1 MAGKYKNLAAKI
13 QKCRTR
19 AKYSQEKLAKMF
31 GITRTAV
38 TQWES
43 KDPKNRTE
51 PNSKQLTAIANLHGK
66 DYWWYL
72 AWFMDDEVEADRGVD
87 YNHLG
92 QRIALEPLWSDA
104 ELQEIWA
111 QMRPAEDWQQAEPE
125 GWFADALRN
134 SNQDGLEIVR
144 RRLQDDPPDREGSSY
159 LTNQDNTPTQL
170 VDSPSSLGAQSRPEG
185 QNTDEDSQAGSR
197 LAEST
202 NPAILRRSTGEF
214 QDDEV
219 WRARSKNFK
228 ASVEHRLARYLPQ
241 AHKYLEVEVWTGSLR
256 SRADYFD
263 GAALIEFRTSRWKQR
278 GGTLFDGMGRLL
290 LTERMLN
297 RSVSKML
304 VICIDVADPERVPRL
319 SDEIIIAKSMGFDL
333 IYANPDQDEK
343 VAEEINKFIRNA
355 HTVRPRTTTKG
366 LLG

>member
-31 GITRTAV
+31 NITRTAV

-51 PNSKQLTAIANLHGK
+51 PNPKQLTAIAHLHGK

-92 QRIALEPLWSDA
+92 QRIALEPIWSD
-104 ELQEIWA
+104 EEMQEIWA
-111 QMRPAEDWQQAEPE
+111 QMRPTEDWQQAEPE
-125 GWFADALRN
+125 GWFAEALKN
-134 SNQDGLEIVR
+134 SNQDGLEKIR
-144 RRLQDDPPDREGSSY
+144 HRLQDDPPDRQGSSY
-159 LTNQDNTPTQL
+159 LTNQDIGTQP
-170 VDSPSSLGAQSRPEG
+170 VGSPSGISESRAETQS
-185 QNTDEDSQAGSR
+185 TDEDVKNQAGSR
-197 LAEST
+197 MVEST
-202 NPAILRRSTGEF
+202 NPAILRRPAGEF

-219 WRARSKNFK
+219 WRARSRNFR
-228 ASVEHRLARYLPQ
+228 ASVEHRLARLLPQ
-241 AHKYLEVEVWTGSLR
+241 AHKYLDVEVWTGSLR
-256 SRADYFD
+256 SRADYYD
-263 GAALIEFRTSRWKQR
+263 GAALIEFCTTRWKHR
-278 GGTLFDGMGRLL
+278 GGTLFDGLGRLL
-290 LTERMLN
+290 LIERMLN
-297 RSVSKML
+297 RNASKML
-304 VICIDVADPERVPRL
+304 VICIDVANPDIVPRL
-319 SDEIIIAKSMGFDL
+319 SDEIVIAKSMGFDL

-343 VAEEINKFIRNA
+343 VASDIDSFIRNA
-355 HTVRPRTTTKG
+355 HAVRPRTTTKG